1 MDFFTRAKSRAH
13 LLGRNISEVVRSANI
28 SINTYNTLKKNNN
41 LLRADD
47 ALRIADE
54 LDTTVEWLVD
64 GRSSLKVP
72 ERLHSI
78 FEDLLILPS
87 DDVEEVKSLVSIKA
101 DRIKKKRSGDYP
113 VPEHSSA

>member
-28 SINTYNTLKKNNN
+28 SINTYNTLRKNNN

-64 GRSSLKVP
+64 GRSSPKVP

-78 FEDLLILPS
+78 IEDLLILPG
-87 DDVEEVKSLVSIKA
+87 DDIEEVRSLVFIKA
-101 DRIKKKRSGDYP
+101 ERIKKKRIENYP
-113 VPEHSSA
+113 TEEHSSA